1 MRIVFLTSLLLSILA
16 SPFATASDPA
26 GVAEIA
32 QYSGPDRAQ
41 RLLEGA
47 KREGELTF
55 YTAMDEKDNAFIVA
69 AFEKKTGIKVN
80 VWRSGKNKVLQR
92 VITEARAG
100 HSVVDFVQAPS
111 PEMEALHREKLLQA
125 VRSPAQKQI
134 IPAALP
140 AHGEWTGMRVNVYVQ
155 AYNTQKVSRD
165 ELPRSYEQLLNPRWK
180 GKLGVEAKGQE
191 WFYAVVQSMG
201 EEKGLRFF
209 RDLASTNGLSV
220 RSGNSLLANMVVSGE
235 VPFALTVYS
244 YSVEQNHANGAPIDF
259 IVLPPTVAHTD
270 GIGVTRGAPHPYAAT
285 LFYDFLLS
293 DGQKLVSD
301 HHGLTTNRRDEATLA
316 RFNPT
321 FIDPSRILDTYE
333 KWSKLYD
340 DVLQGR

>member
-209 RDLASTNGLSV
+209 LSI
-220 RSGNSLLANMVVSGE
+220 
-235 VPFALTVYS
+235 F
-244 YSVEQNHANGAPIDF
+244 
-259 IVLPPTVAHTD
+259 
-270 GIGVTRGAPHPYAAT
+270 
-285 LFYDFLLS
+285 
-293 DGQKLVSD
+293 QK
-301 HHGLTTNRRDEATLA
+301 NQ
-316 RFNPT
+316 
-321 FIDPSRILDTYE
+321 Y
-333 KWSKLYD
+333 
-340 DVLQGR
+340 Q